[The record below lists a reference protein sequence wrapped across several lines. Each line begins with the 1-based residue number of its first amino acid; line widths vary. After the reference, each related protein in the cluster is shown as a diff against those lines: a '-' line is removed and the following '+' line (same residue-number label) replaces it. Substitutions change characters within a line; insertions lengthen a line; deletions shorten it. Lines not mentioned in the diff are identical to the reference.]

1 MRLRPLLGPLAAVAV
16 TTCGWLRWRTPWSL
30 ALLLIA
36 TSLLTLALLA
46 PRVSA
51 PIERRLAHFGQLFAI
66 AFTWLVLGLLFFLL
80 FTPVRLLL
88 ALFRRDPLQRRPD
101 PRRASYWEP
110 LPPAPAPERFN
121 RQY

>member
-1 MRLRPLLGPLAAVAV
+1 MRLRPLLGPLVA
-16 TTCGWLRWRTPWSL
+16 TALTACGWLRWRTPWSL

-36 TSLLTLALLA
+36 TGLLALALLA
-46 PRVSA
+46 PRLYA
-51 PIERRLAHFGQLFAI
+51 PIERRLTCFGQLVAI

-88 ALFRRDPLQRRPD
+88 ALFRRDPLRRRPD

-110 LPPAPAPERFN
+110 LPPASGADRFR
-121 RQY
+121 RQF